1 MRSLRSIVLWTIGVV
16 YFSLFCI
23 IAIILSYLLPLK
35 KFDGFIQFLLRG
47 LFKAMFIKV
56 EVIGADKIDKNKTY
70 LLMANH
76 VSLFDVPLLKG
87 FIPLYFLGVEA
98 HHQFNWP
105 LYGMMIKR
113 LGTIPIERDNVYASI
128 RSIKKALKAL
138 NSGTSIAILPEG
150 HRTLTGKMQP
160 FKKLPF
166 HLAKKAG
173 VDIIPIGLSGLFD
186 LKKKGSWHITP
197 TKITLNFGEA
207 VRAEDIKTLTIEDL
221 RNKLFHSIKEL
232 IVES

>member
-1 MRSLRSIVLWTIGVV
+1 
-16 YFSLFCI
+16 
-23 IAIILSYLLPLK
+23 
-35 KFDGFIQFLLRG
+35 
-47 LFKAMFIKV
+47 
-56 EVIGADKIDKNKTY
+56 
-70 LLMANH
+70 
-76 VSLFDVPLLKG
+76 
-87 FIPLYFLGVEA
+87 
-98 HHQFNWP
+98 
-105 LYGMMIKR
+105 MMIKR

-207 VRAEDIKTLTIEDL
+207 VRAEDIKTLSIEDL
-221 RNKLFHSIKEL
+221 RDKLFHSIKEL

>member
-1 MRSLRSIVLWTIGVV
+1 MRGLQSIVLWTIGMV
-16 YFSLFCI
+16 YFGLFCI
-23 IAIILSYLLPLK
+23 ITIILSYLLPLR
-35 KFDGFIQFLLRG
+35 KFDGFVQFLLRG

-98 HHQFNWP
+98 HYQFDWP

-113 LGTIPIERDNVYASI
+113 LGAIPIERDNVYASI
-128 RSIKKALKAL
+128 RSVKKAQKAL

-150 HRTLTGKMQP
+150 HRTLTGEMQP

-166 HLAKKAG
+166 HLAKKAE
-173 VDIIPIGLSGLFD
+173 VDIIPIGLSGLYD

-197 TKITLNFGEA
+197 KKITIKFGEA
-207 VRAEDIKTLTIEDL
+207 IKADDIKTLSIEDL
-221 RNKLFHSIKEL
+221 RDKLFYSIKEL
-232 IVES
+232 IVQS